1 MSSEHIWIQRNNYA
15 IGADG
20 VAEAMQRGGTVLSEY
35 GVSMQDAVGL
45 ITAANESI
53 QDPAKVGTAM
63 KAMAVNMAS
72 VKANASKG
80 TMELN
85 KTAKAL
91 KEIAGIDVYSDK
103 SKGQIKDMVQI
114 LDELN
119 VKLKEGKIEQD
130 EYLALSEALAGK
142 YVNSK

>member
-53 QDPAKVGTAM
+53 QDSAKVGNAM
-63 KAMAVNMAS
+63 KSLAINMS
-72 VKANASKG
+72 GLKVNASKG

-103 SKGQIKDMVQI
+103 SKGQVKDMVQI
-114 LDELN
+114 LDETL
-119 VKLKEGKIEQD
+119 GKAANEI
-130 EYLALSEALAGK
+130 GK
-142 YVNSK
+142 V